1 MTEYIIKCHDTKA
14 YIYDIFDLN
23 KFKLGFNY
31 LDCIKEGTDYET
43 YDDYDIAELSSKL
56 NKNIDRVISEINN
69 KNFEKAILLEDFCL
83 IIEEHQ
89 K

>member
-14 YIYDIFDLN
+14 YIYDIFDLS

-31 LDCIKEGTDYET
+31 LDCIEEGTDYET
-43 YDDYDIAELSSKL
+43 YDDYDIAELSSKI
-56 NKNIDRVISEINN
+56 NKNIDRIISEINN

>member
-14 YIYDIFDLN
+14 YIYDIFDLD
-23 KFKLGFNY
+23 KFKQGYDY
-31 LDCIKEGTDYET
+31 LDCIEEGTDYET

-56 NKNIDRVISEINN
+56 NRNIDKVINKIDS

-83 IIEEHQ
+83 IIEEH
-89 K
+89 